1 MVVCSYITN
10 VNNLIALRLLFKERY
25 RCNLLPKII
34 FRFINFTG
42 RHMITKAIAKDRNS
56 MFMCMVLS
64 RIHIL
69 QGIRQSM
76 CVQ

>member
-1 MVVCSYITN
+1 MHLVVQDN
-10 VNNLIALRLLFKERY
+10 F
-25 RCNLLPKII
+25 

-42 RHMITKAIAKDRNS
+42 RHIITKAIAKDRNS
-56 MFMCMVLS
+56 LFMCMVLS